1 MMPTKDP
8 KKKREYSRKYNAA
21 HREEVNERQRKYRA
35 QNPEKARESNRKWRV
50 ADPEKVRESI
60 RKSHLKRKYG
70 LTPEEYDAM
79 VTVQLGLCAI
89 CERGDEQL
97 HVDHNHATGTVRG
110 LLCHGCNKAVGFLH
124 DSPDLLRKAANYLE
138 L

>member
-1 MMPTKDP
+1 MSCKDP
-8 KKKREYSRKYNAA
+8 EKKRKYSRKYNAA
-21 HREEVNERQRKYRA
+21 HREEVNKRQRKYRA
-35 QNPEKARESNRKWRV
+35 QNPEKARESNRKWRA

-60 RKSHLKRKYG
+60 RKSHLRRKYG
-70 LTPEEYDAM
+70 LTPEQYSALVDA
-79 VTVQLGLCAI
+79 QCGQCAI
-89 CERGDEQL
+89 CGRGDEYL
-97 HVDHNHATGTVRG
+97 CVDHSHSAGIVRG